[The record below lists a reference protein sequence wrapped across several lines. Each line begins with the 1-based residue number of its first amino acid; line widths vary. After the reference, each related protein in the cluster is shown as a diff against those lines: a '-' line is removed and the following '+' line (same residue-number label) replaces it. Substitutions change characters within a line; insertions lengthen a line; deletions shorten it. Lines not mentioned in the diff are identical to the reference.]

1 MNMIRIFRTLGP
13 VDLKNIQRDALLLW
27 VPLLPLLLGLALRY
41 IAPALGAMLA
51 RETDFD
57 LTTLYPLLMSG
68 FLMTTPIVVGMV
80 IGFLLLD
87 ERDDQ
92 TLTALLVTPLP
103 VTGYLAYRL
112 LAPAVV
118 GFVMSLVAFPIA
130 GLVTLPLGELIAIAA
145 VGALVAP
152 MMALFLAAF
161 AENKVAGFAL
171 VKFANLII
179 LVPSIA
185 FFVQS
190 DWQVLA
196 GIVPTYW
203 AMKALWVALDGG
215 SAWPYLAA
223 GLVVNLLALWLLVR
237 RFRTVLYR

>member
-13 VDLKNIQRDALLLW
+13 VDMKNVRRDALLLW
-27 VPLLPLLLGLALRY
+27 VPLLPLLLGLGLRFG
-41 IAPALGAMLA
+41 APPLAAYLA
-51 RETDFD
+51 READFD
-57 LTTLYPLLMSG
+57 LTTLYPLLMGG

-103 VTGYLAYRL
+103 VTSYLAYRL

-118 GFVMSLVAFPIA
+118 GFIMSLVAFPIA
-130 GLVTLPLGELIAIAA
+130 GLVSLPLGELIAIAA

-171 VKFANLII
+171 VKFANVII
-179 LVPSIA
+179 MVPSIA
-185 FFVQS
+185 YFVQS

-196 GIVPTYW
+196 GVVPTYW

-215 SAWPYLAA
+215 SVWPFLAA
-223 GLVVNLLALWLLVR
+223 GVVVNVVELWLLVR
-237 RFRTVLYR
+237 RFRAVLYR